1 MIYDVQL
8 VMGGRKYELSEEEY
22 VFGALIL
29 YIDIIQLF
37 LILLYLFGGSS
48 NW

>member
-1 MIYDVQL
+1 MVYDVQL
-8 VMGGRKYELSEEEY
+8 IMGGRKYELSEEEY

-29 YIDIIQLF
+29 YVDIINLF

-48 NW
+48 N